1 MFVPTLKELTPQGF
15 FLGAALVGGLVLVFL
30 TPPFQ
35 VPDEPAH
42 FFRAFSVSEGRLFVR
57 VVNRVPGERLPA
69 SLHRVVEVLIDEVPF
84 HPENK
89 VRPGSWRKARAI
101 ELQPE
106 HRRYLQLT
114 SAAQYSAFPYLPQA
128 AAVAV
133 GCWFGASPLTLLFL
147 ARLAN
152 MFVAVALIH
161 LAVRQL
167 PAYRWLAALLA
178 LTPMAMFLRS
188 SVSADALTTA
198 SAFLLTATVAKL
210 AFGPVS
216 PNPAHDLTI
225 LAASSVAVCLTKPV
239 YFPLVVAAAAIPA
252 NRLPVRRRRLFL
264 LTVLAISI
272 TAVTAA
278 LLIAAPSVGSI
289 SYAAELRI
297 EDVLRRPFH
306 LIGLVVTDLVKTAPR
321 YGAHFIGHLGWLDTE
336 LPLPLL
342 LTYAACL
349 LAFVVLDRDPS
360 IVIAPCQRAIWAF
373 AVVASLMAI
382 GAAMY
387 LFLGRIEGI
396 QGRYFHPIALA
407 AVWVLHVS
415 GWPRRQNNRW
425 NPAIAAILVASSFAV
440 TWLTIY
446 HRYYGT

>member
-1 MFVPTLKELTPQGF
+1 
-15 FLGAALVGGLVLVFL
+15 
-30 TPPFQ
+30 
-35 VPDEPAH
+35 
-42 FFRAFSVSEGRLFVR
+42 
-57 VVNRVPGERLPA
+57 
-69 SLHRVVEVLIDEVPF
+69 
-84 HPENK
+84 
-89 VRPGSWRKARAI
+89 
-101 ELQPE
+101 
-106 HRRYLQLT
+106 
-114 SAAQYSAFPYLPQA
+114 
-128 AAVAV
+128 
-133 GCWFGASPLTLLFL
+133 
-147 ARLAN
+147 

-216 PNPAHDLTI
+216 PNAAHDLTI